1 MTAQDVATAQGALEA
16 AEPAVERDYTSAVYG
31 SLLVTTLIA
40 VQWWHDAS
48 AVFLGLSL
56 VVSVGVF
63 WLAHVW
69 STIVDRRVHGPI
81 DRAQIV
87 GIGRHEAP
95 MLTAALVPALL
106 MGLAVFEFATVDQAI
121 ALALAASIIQLFLW
135 GLAVGRAAH
144 TSWVVALV
152 IAMVDCALGLAV
164 VVLKVV
170 IIH

>member
-1 MTAQDVATAQGALEA
+1 MTGQDVATGPTIH
-16 AEPAVERDYTSAVYG
+16 EPADSPIERDYSSAVYG

-40 VQWWHDAS
+40 VQWWHDTS

-56 VVSVGVF
+56 LISVGVF

-69 STIVDRRVHGPI
+69 STLVDRRVRGPT
-81 DRAQIV
+81 DRATV
-87 GIGRHEAP
+87 VAIGRSEAP

-106 MGLAVFEFATVDQAI
+106 MGLAVFELVTVDQAI
-121 ALALAASIIQLFLW
+121 ALALAASIVQLFLW

-144 TSWVVALV
+144 TSWFVAVV
-152 IAMVDCALGLAV
+152 IATVDCALGLAV

>member
-1 MTAQDVATAQGALEA
+1 VAPSTDHGSLA
-16 AEPAVERDYTSAVYG
+16 AVTPIIERDYTSAVYG

-69 STIVDRRVHGPI
+69 STIVDRRAHGPI
-81 DRAQIV
+81 DGAQIV

-95 MLTAALVPALL
+95 MLTAAMVPALL

-121 ALALAASIIQLFLW
+121 ALALAASIVQLFLW

-144 TSWVVALV
+144 ASWLVALV
-152 IAMVDCALGLAV
+152 IATVDCALGLAV

-170 IIH
+170 VIH